1 MLAAAAAVI
10 VIVDSYCDGGAGG
23 SRAGGG
29 RGGGGGGGGSGDEV
43 AAAELVAEHP
53 PTLELV
59 GADVCVMS
67 AVYPEDAQSLTRSG
81 AVGWRATVTQTR
93 GGAPN
98 VQVRVFGSWF
108 ALGDETFL
116 KPIRQPE
123 HRALQAVARAG
134 LSAALTAAHAAA
146 RAARARG
153 ARDAAA
159 AWATAWV
166 AQLTRRAARGRT
178 AAQLGLCV
186 AELAAGTTQHSGL
199 ASGTALQVLGGE
211 DDDMKP
217 RWNDSLVLCVWEDG
231 AFRVQVGGDVDWLE
245 DFDVEDLGRE
255 WRLPP
260 PPPVAQ
266 HKRQQ
271 PSRQGS
277 SGSSGG
283 GGGDRDRDRDRDRER
298 GDRERRSRD
307 ATSRDAP
314 LPEEGR
320 GVCGGKR
327 RRAAVNYAEE
337 PKPEE
342 PEELTREQRQQ
353 QRQQRRSGSGA

>member
-1 MLAAAAAVI
+1 
-10 VIVDSYCDGGAGG
+10 
-23 SRAGGG
+23 
-29 RGGGGGGGGSGDEV
+29 
-43 AAAELVAEHP
+43 
-53 PTLELV
+53 
-59 GADVCVMS
+59 MS
-67 AVYPEDAQSLTRSG
+67 AVYPEDVQSLTRSG

-116 KPIRQPE
+116 RPIRQPE
-123 HRALQAVARAG
+123 RKVQQAVARAG

-159 AWATAWV
+159 AWATAWA

-178 AAQLGLCV
+178 AAQLGLCL
-186 AELAAGTTQHSGL
+186 AELAAGTAQHSGL
-199 ASGTALQVLGGE
+199 SSGTALQVLGGE

-277 SGSSGG
+277 SSSSGG
-283 GGGDRDRDRDRDRER
+283 GGGVGGGDRDRDR

-327 RRAAVNYAEE
+327 RRAVVNYAEE
-337 PKPEE
+337 PQPEE
-342 PEELTREQRQQ
+342 PAELKRRRAVVNYAEEPQPEEPAELTREQRQL
-353 QRQQRRSGSGA
+353 QRQQRRGGSGA